1 MNNIRYS
8 HSQPPFIE
16 ECLLRKKYASFPIK
30 RDAGYIGYLTDSE
43 SEGGEGVEGGEG
55 GEGGGGVLLGMVR
68 DNRRVL
74 LGSDCDFT
82 MTLFVMVVVV
92 IVMVVFMASV
102 SVVIGPAIIKE
113 Q

>member
-43 SEGGEGVEGGEG
+43 SEGGEGGE
-55 GEGGGGVLLGMVR
+55 GGVLLGMVR